1 MQTVIVVLIIATAA
15 AYLGVRAYK
24 LWFGTQQKG
33 CEKCAVH
40 KEPSGK

>member
-1 MQTVIVVLIIATAA
+1 MQTVIVVFIIVAAA
-15 AYLGVRAYK
+15 AYLGLRAYK

-40 KEPSGK
+40 KEQSKS